1 MPDIAIQRIH
11 RTRLLQIWRSAGW
24 PCRDAIEI
32 DLLAAGMVRLAE
44 EAGGHEVLRLTDAG
58 IVCLAE
64 ARQKGA
70 RALSAHDR
78 LAMRFSEQL
87 RAAGR
92 IVWRELSLRAAV
104 EALPTAP
111 MPAPASAPAPAPGP
125 QAAPMPAPAGRLALR
140 GLWDDDEEG
149 AGGACAPTPAVA
161 RIWRMA
167 RPDLFSIRH
176 TSVPAY
182 LQPMVHEV
190 KASRADLLSDLRHAA
205 KREAY
210 QWLCEE
216 CYYVFPAGIARPE
229 EIPEPFG
236 VWVLHGTIE
245 TGRFE
250 LLRPARHARC
260 PLPFAVWMALCRA
273 TPMYGDG
280 EPAQALLGEG
290 VEGADGPAAE
300 PVLAETAPCAPDAAG
315 SPSPELADPDPLSP
329 PGPPAAGTAPVAAP
343 APAAQP

>member
-44 EAGGHEVLRLTDAG
+44 EPGGHEVLRLTDAG

-111 MPAPASAPAPAPGP
+111 VPAPAPAPAAAPLP
-125 QAAPMPAPAGRLALR
+125 QAVPAGRLALR

-216 CYYVFPAGIARPE
+216 CYYVFPAGIAQPE

-236 VWVLHGTIE
+236 VWVLHGPIE

-300 PVLAETAPCAPDAAG
+300 PALAETAPCAPDAAG
-315 SPSPELADPDPLSP
+315 SPSPELPDPDPLSP
-329 PGPPAAGTAPVAAP
+329 PVPPAAEAAPVP
-343 APAAQP
+343 APASAAQP

>member
-1 MPDIAIQRIH
+1 MHCIYNQCSNRAMPDIALQRIH

-24 PCRDAIEI
+24 PCRDTVEI
-32 DLLAAGMVRLAE
+32 DLLAAGMLRLVPE
-44 EAGGHEVLRLTDAG
+44 PGGHEVLRLTDAG
-58 IVCLAE
+58 IACLAQ
-64 ARQKGA
+64 ARQRSA

-78 LAMRFSEQL
+78 LAMRFAEQL
-87 RAAGR
+87 LSAGR

-104 EALPTAP
+104 EALPQP
-111 MPAPASAPAPAPGP
+111 SPAPLPPLSPAAPGRG
-125 QAAPMPAPAGRLALR
+125 APAG
-140 GLWDDDEEG
+140 LWDGEE
-149 AGGACAPTPAVA
+149 AQDGACLPPPAVA
-161 RIWRMA
+161 RVWRMA

-216 CYYVFPAGIARPE
+216 CYYVFPAGIAEPE

-236 VWVLHGTIE
+236 VWVLHGAIE
-245 TGRFE
+245 SGRFE

-273 TPMYGDG
+273 TPLHSEG
-280 EPAQALLGEG
+280 EPAQALLGE
-290 VEGADGPAAE
+290 EGGAPASGMPADVRAE
-300 PVLAETAPCAPDAAG
+300 A
-315 SPSPELADPDPLSP
+315 
-329 PGPPAAGTAPVAAP
+329 AAP
-343 APAAQP
+343 APSAAP